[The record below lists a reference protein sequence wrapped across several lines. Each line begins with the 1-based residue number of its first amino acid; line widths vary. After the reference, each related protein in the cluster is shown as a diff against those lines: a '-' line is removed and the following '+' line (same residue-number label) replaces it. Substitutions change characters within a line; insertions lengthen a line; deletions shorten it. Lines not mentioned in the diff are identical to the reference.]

1 MDIMSITESPE
12 YDFWSFMST
21 LGGSMSLFLGI
32 TLVSSM
38 EFVEL
43 LFRVLYFMLQ
53 SKSKRAKQIRGL
65 SETEASQL
73 AATKKYWTSIKD
85 GSHFTSAI
93 LTGWKIWQH
102 KFDKLFFSKLS
113 FYCYKSNEKIQSI
126 LITKG
131 HFFQRI
137 QILNLEIAKFR
148 I

>member
-43 LFRVLYFMLQ
+43 LIRVLYFILQ

-65 SETEASQL
+65 TETEASRL
-73 AATKKYWTSIKD
+73 AATKK
-85 GSHFTSAI
+85 H
-93 LTGWKIWQH
+93 
-102 KFDKLFFSKLS
+102 
-113 FYCYKSNEKIQSI
+113 
-126 LITKG
+126 
-131 HFFQRI
+131 
-137 QILNLEIAKFR
+137 
-148 I
+148 

>member
-43 LFRVLYFMLQ
+43 LIRVLYFMLQ

-65 SETEASQL
+65 IETEASRL
-73 AATKKYWTSIKD
+73 AANKKY
-85 GSHFTSAI
+85 
-93 LTGWKIWQH
+93 
-102 KFDKLFFSKLS
+102 
-113 FYCYKSNEKIQSI
+113 
-126 LITKG
+126 
-131 HFFQRI
+131 
-137 QILNLEIAKFR
+137 
-148 I
+148 